1 MKRLLIPLIASSVI
15 AATAQA
21 PGSSEFSPKGVL
33 ERFVKMDV
41 EGERLTPQGWHRAD
55 ALFVKSS
62 KPFQPKV
69 VLVIARSYAISRAP
83 EKTSTTEFY
92 MGYEEVGHINT
103 SSLQFTSSNS
113 GVPTRSFDKYTVV
126 LTDGDRM
133 QGTARASEQEGK
145 TAREWKIDGAQPTTM
160 HLTANAAIRFVTQMR
175 DGTADPAVRKNADQT
190 LLKLAPFR

>member
-103 SSLQFTSSNS
+103 SSLQ
-113 GVPTRSFDKYTVV
+113 
-126 LTDGDRM
+126 
-133 QGTARASEQEGK
+133 
-145 TAREWKIDGAQPTTM
+145 
-160 HLTANAAIRFVTQMR
+160 
-175 DGTADPAVRKNADQT
+175 
-190 LLKLAPFR
+190 